1 MKTSRILCSILVLS
15 AFSGGAFA
23 ARPLPNG
30 QCYRT
35 NGGPDYNMIIYFEND
50 YPKRTDTNF
59 SDIDGMFS
67 SATGGAQACYRNMKT
82 ALQNNVINKI
92 TQDDEAIFLLAS
104 TDTLAGHDYNVKL
117 ATRRAGFAIKALQEA
132 GIPNNVL
139 NNQVK
144 LFIGGESNAANENP
158 ESGSNP
164 EERAVR
170 IIVKQA
176 NNYTPP
182 VEYHEVNLTNN
193 INIQQTNNQSTVV
206 ASTTQVNVNYNDTEL
221 RTQQKTTEIGLIA
234 SELKRMNGEFD
245 RSHWKTAS
253 GNFNGAR
260 LASDSIAGV
269 VLGTAGGLITSNI
282 IKKNQISGGF
292 EDLQCVIGGQI
303 IADYN
308 DEFTINMNLNR

>member
-23 ARPLPNG
+23 APITEINE
-30 QCYRT
+30 CYTT
-35 NGGPDYNMIIYFEND
+35 NSSGIDYTVYFENAR
-50 YPKRTDTNF
+50 PKETIDDGKTYRQLNQASKQHCINDLESTLGALRAANSDNCIILLGTADKKNDAAAQYNTRLSIRRVELVYKMLTDAISNG
-59 SDIDGMFS
+59 DCIQ
-67 SATGGAQACYRNMKT
+67 AYAGGAANSYMGPNEDY
-82 ALQNNVINKI
+82 
-92 TQDDEAIFLLAS
+92 DD
-104 TDTLAGHDYNVKL
+104 DY
-117 ATRRAGFAIKALQEA
+117 
-132 GIPNNVL
+132 
-139 NNQVK
+139 
-144 LFIGGESNAANENP
+144 
-158 ESGSNP
+158 
-164 EERAVR
+164 EERVVR
-170 IIVKQA
+170 VIITKKDV
-176 NNYTPP
+176 PP
-182 VEYHEVNLTNN
+182 QDAFYDITMNVTNN
-193 INIQQTNNQSTVV
+193 ITNNQSTVV
-206 ASTTQVNVNYNDTEL
+206 ASTTHINVNYNDTEL